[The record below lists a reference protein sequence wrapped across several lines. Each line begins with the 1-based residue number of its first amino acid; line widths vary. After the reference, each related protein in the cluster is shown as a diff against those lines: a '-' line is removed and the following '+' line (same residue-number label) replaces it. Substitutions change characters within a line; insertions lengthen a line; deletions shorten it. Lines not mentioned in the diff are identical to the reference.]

1 MIYYFRWR
9 MANQNLKGGITVN
22 CPFCDKEMQQ
32 GKLRTRGE
40 NYFVPNG
47 CKTPLLYTKK
57 SMGRAG
63 AVLVS
68 PDCFNANGEEN
79 WQTAFLCEECRKVIA
94 DF

>member
-22 CPFCDKEMQQ
+22 CSFCDKEMQQ

-57 SMGRAG
+57 AWVEQGLFWFRQIVLMQMVKKTGR
-63 AVLVS
+63 
-68 PDCFNANGEEN
+68 
-79 WQTAFLCEECRKVIA
+79 
-94 DF
+94 